1 MVKNEL
7 ESAKLQLL
15 SMNEKQKH
23 YDDLEK
29 RLADYENR
37 HIMEDAVSV
46 SKIISMATANAAI
59 NQESEANQHDLMD
72 NCADPSNLISD
83 VYRDIMHTLF
93 TETSKLKVMKIK
105 RDNHNKRFER
115 FSTICLQNPKAEDQ
129 MEKLNKFVKSQGKN

>member
-1 MVKNEL
+1 MK
-7 ESAKLQLL
+7 
-15 SMNEKQKH
+15 EKQKH

-37 HIMEDAVSV
+37 AVIKDAVSG
-46 SKIISMATANAAI
+46 SKNISMATANTAI
-59 NQESEANQHDLMD
+59 IQVSVANQDKLMD
-72 NCADPSNLISD
+72 NCADPLNLVSD
-83 VYRDIMHTLF
+83 VYRDLMHTLF

-129 MEKLNKFVKSQGKN
+129 MEKLNKFVKSQGKKYY

>member
-1 MVKNEL
+1 MK
-7 ESAKLQLL
+7 
-15 SMNEKQKH
+15 EKQKH

-37 HIMEDAVSV
+37 DVIKDAVSG
-46 SKIISMATANAAI
+46 SKNISMATANTAI
-59 NQESEANQHDLMD
+59 IQVSEANHDNLMD
-72 NCADPSNLISD
+72 NYCADPSNLVSD
-83 VYRDIMHTLF
+83 VYRDLMHTLF

-129 MEKLNKFVKSQGKN
+129 MEKLNKFVKSQGKNYY

>member
-1 MVKNEL
+1 
-7 ESAKLQLL
+7 
-15 SMNEKQKH
+15 MNEKQKH

-72 NCADPSNLISD
+72 NGADVSNLISD